1 MLIIS
6 YNKKGAYIYGKT
18 FAVLLKTVKML
29 KFNPANLSPFTVL
42 HHIFYSEMCLLFSGY
57 QVALTALQR
66 KNNSVLLI
74 KLLKL
79 MASVYSY
86 TSYTYTHSN
95 IQINVHNMLN

>member
-1 MLIIS
+1 MPIIS

-57 QVALTALQR
+57 QVALTALQW
-66 KNNSVLLI
+66 KNDKCS
-74 KLLKL
+74 
-79 MASVYSY
+79 
-86 TSYTYTHSN
+86 
-95 IQINVHNMLN
+95 LNKIVKAYG